1 METFMVFL
9 YTSSHD
15 VGTTESVDN
24 IVRLQVP
31 MKINS
36 LSPNVN
42 FTESGQH
49 QVQQS

>member
-15 VGTTESVDN
+15 VGTTDSVDS

-31 MKINS
+31 MKVNS
-36 LSPNVN
+36 LSLNVN
-42 FTESGQH
+42 FTESG
-49 QVQQS
+49 